1 MNRTDGKPIR
11 ICEYGATEVPELTKS
26 QRFRILEA
34 TAEWFGVDTSAD
46 LPLSFSGPEGSRLIA
61 SDHVGVVEVAGCT
74 IEIYPKLDRNLLN
87 VDRVPDGV
95 SCATTMQNLL
105 WMMQVAGFMEITE
118 ADAGHLANSPS
129 PFYDIFAYLM
139 AKNLREQLEA
149 GVVHSYRPEQDDLP
163 CVRGRIDILDQV
175 TRNWNRFDRIAC
187 CWDEF
192 TPDIHLNQI
201 LKCSCTVLKHRVQ
214 SFTAFSAL
222 DDCCV
227 MLDEVSNIDIST
239 AASLASSLVWDRAND
254 RYRRCFDMALR
265 MLTGASHQ
273 MASGSVDSFVF
284 LLDMKYLFEA
294 YVKAALVDRFGSSV
308 QAQRPIGH
316 LFTRPGNLIAQK
328 PDYIWN
334 DRGTRWIGDAKYKR
348 LEVNKGVSS
357 VRPDDVRQVTVYA
370 ELMYRQEKCPRPNV
384 AIICP
389 DVSNP
394 PEKIAISTT
403 WNGSTFV
410 LIPVRVAGIR
420 DIAEILPVL
429 TADHLMAGTA
439 AVYSPSGNHGPIGS
453 EESIIANNRMELAS
467 DCKI

>member
-1 MNRTDGKPIR
+1 
-11 ICEYGATEVPELTKS
+11 
-26 QRFRILEA
+26 
-34 TAEWFGVDTSAD
+34 
-46 LPLSFSGPEGSRLIA
+46 
-61 SDHVGVVEVAGCT
+61 
-74 IEIYPKLDRNLLN
+74 
-87 VDRVPDGV
+87 
-95 SCATTMQNLL
+95 
-105 WMMQVAGFMEITE
+105 
-118 ADAGHLANSPS
+118 
-129 PFYDIFAYLM
+129 
-139 AKNLREQLEA
+139 
-149 GVVHSYRPEQDDLP
+149 
-163 CVRGRIDILDQV
+163 
-175 TRNWNRFDRIAC
+175 
-187 CWDEF
+187 
-192 TPDIHLNQI
+192 
-201 LKCSCTVLKHRVQ
+201 
-214 SFTAFSAL
+214 
-222 DDCCV
+222 
-227 MLDEVSNIDIST
+227 
-239 AASLASSLVWDRAND
+239 
-254 RYRRCFDMALR
+254 
-265 MLTGASHQ
+265 
-273 MASGSVDSFVF
+273 
-284 LLDMKYLFEA
+284 MKYLFEA